1 MNAKLEIIEWRIT
14 RKRSALDEAT
24 IEYVCVLRVDGVPV
38 PTKEP
43 IVVLKKVT
51 SAQSELL
58 DLILQEEK
66 GEI

>member
-1 MNAKLEIIEWRIT
+1 MKAELCVVEWRIT
-14 RKRSALDEAT
+14 RKHVDEAM
-24 IEYVCVLRVDGVPV
+24 IEYVCALRVDGVPV

-43 IVVLKKVT
+43 IVVVKKLT

>member
-1 MNAKLEIIEWRIT
+1 MKADLQVIEWRIT

-24 IEYVCVLRVDGVPV
+24 IEYVCALRVNGAPV

-43 IVVLKKVT
+43 IIIVRKVT
-51 SAQSELL
+51 SAESELL
-58 DLILQEEK
+58 NLLLQEEK